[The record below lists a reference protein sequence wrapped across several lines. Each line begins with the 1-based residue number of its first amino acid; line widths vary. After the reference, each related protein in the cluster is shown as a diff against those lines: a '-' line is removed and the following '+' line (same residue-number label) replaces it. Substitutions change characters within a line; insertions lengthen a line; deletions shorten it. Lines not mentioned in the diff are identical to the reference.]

1 MPRIGV
7 DKQTG
12 IELAIKTWWITG
24 TLFGSKGIRP
34 TFYVEKRVDFVGI
47 ENGRDQGRLDQNR
60 SPQSSQIG

>member
-12 IELAIKTWWITG
+12 IQLAIKTWWITG

-34 TFYVEKRVDFVGI
+34 GSGVEKKVDIVGI
-47 ENGRDQGRLDQNR
+47 GEGGNR
-60 SPQSSQIG
+60 Q